1 MNLRKVPWAWVVA
14 MVGEERISA
23 GRDVLFLASETMEM
37 KNNAVGINNCLLI
50 LTYEGK
56 RSFLLRRF

>member
-23 GRDVLFLASETMEM
+23 GLGCFMFWGGTETEIWLFQFQFWRLAGS
-37 KNNAVGINNCLLI
+37 L
-50 LTYEGK
+50 
-56 RSFLLRRF
+56 